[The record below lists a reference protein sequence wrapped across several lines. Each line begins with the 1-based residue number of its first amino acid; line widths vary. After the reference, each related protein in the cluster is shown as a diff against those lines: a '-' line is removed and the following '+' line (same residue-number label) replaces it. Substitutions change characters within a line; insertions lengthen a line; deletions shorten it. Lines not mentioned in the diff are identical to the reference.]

1 MQEVQLK
8 GRPGLYGLC
17 VLIVSMLFSSI
28 SWAQAEDEFYEEVSE
43 DSADDEFFMDVEEGG
58 DAFGDELGDGD
69 VDEFFAEDDM
79 GDDFGLPT
87 VTGLIVASDT
97 LAAPLAAALT
107 EALNEQLSELGG
119 YETVPNDAILA
130 EFEIMGSDLA
140 AECAFDPVCM
150 GRIGLESGIEYVV
163 VGRVEAGS
171 EPGTWA
177 TTLDL
182 IDTGLSQI
190 DNFVYYT
197 SDDRTVAVQDS
208 FPQQLSRLFRI
219 RYVEDRSV
227 EQGSGRVQRAIGWTA
242 IGLGAAAIGAGAYFG
257 IDFLGQKSDL
267 EDSPIVEDFRDPLTG
282 ERVYTMTQRD
292 AQQMIDDMDQSRNLS
307 FALIG
312 AGAGLAITGAVLLA
326 INSGD
331 DIYEQVDGRAD
342 RQPLRRRVRLSP
354 GFARGGFSVQG
365 GLEF

>member
-1 MQEVQLK
+1 MLLV
-8 GRPGLYGLC
+8 C
-17 VLIVSMLFSSI
+17 VLLSGT
-28 SWAQAEDEFYEEVSE
+28 SWAQSDDEFFEEVSDE
-43 DSADDEFFMDVEEGG
+43 PADDEFYMDVDDEELS
-58 DAFGDELGDGD
+58 DDELSDDGE

-87 VTGLIVASDT
+87 VTGLIVSSDT
-97 LAAPLAAALT
+97 LAPPLAEALT
-107 EALNEQLSELGG
+107 EELNERLAALGG
-119 YETVPNDAILA
+119 YEAVPNDPLKA
-130 EFEIMGSDLA
+130 EFEIMGPDLA

-150 GRIGLESGIEYVV
+150 GRIGLESGIEFVV

-171 EPGTWA
+171 TPGEWA

-190 DNFVYYT
+190 DNFVYFA
-197 SDDRTVAVQDS
+197 SDDRTVAVQNA
-208 FPQQLSRLFRI
+208 FPEQLSRLFRI
-219 RYVEDRSV
+219 RFVEDRSV

-257 IDFLGQKSDL
+257 IDFMGQKSDL
-267 EDSPIVEDFRDPLTG
+267 EDGPVITSDGEDFRDPLTG
-282 ERVYTMTQRD
+282 ERVYTITQRD
-292 AQQMIDDMDQSRNLS
+292 AQQRIDDMDQSRNLS

-326 INSGD
+326 INSGG

-342 RQPLRRRVRLSP
+342 REPLRRRVRLSP

-365 GLEF
+365 GLDF